1 MLSIIVAIANEN
13 VIGKDNQLIWHLP
26 EDLKRFK
33 EITTGHKIIM
43 GRKTFESLGRV
54 LPNRKHII
62 LCNDME
68 MDIDNENV
76 EVLDDISKLDKYIK
90 SDEECFVIGGATIYK
105 LLMPYANKMY
115 ITKINQSF
123 VSIPLSRMIN
133 KIENKC
139 EEHNI
144 NCIII
149 NESYTSLSSF
159 YDNDKIEKQETYSG
173 KRIKRGLY
181 LTKNKIEVNADV
193 NASLNILRKSKPND
207 DEVIHYLRDRGLTIP
222 KRLQVIL

>member
-26 EDLKRFK
+26 EDLRRFK
-33 EITTGHKIIM
+33 EITSGHKIIM

-68 MDIDNENV
+68 MDIENENV
-76 EVLDDISKLDKYIK
+76 EILDDISKLDKYIN

-123 VSIPLSRMIN
+123 EGDVWFPEIKEDMW
-133 KIENKC
+133 
-139 EEHNI
+139 EEI
-144 NCIII
+144 SKEKGIK
-149 NESYTSLSSF
+149 NEANP
-159 YDNDKIEKQETYSG
+159 YDYEYITYV
-173 KRIKRGLY
+173 KK
-181 LTKNKIEVNADV
+181 
-193 NASLNILRKSKPND
+193 
-207 DEVIHYLRDRGLTIP
+207 
-222 KRLQVIL
+222 